1 MPNYVDVSLTAQYFA
16 TVNENYVVVT
26 LLSAFFGLYLVT
38 LLWACYADR
47 RALTRVCTNT
57 NTHKLMLTHTYIHTY
72 TETLVLSTEEDD
84 TPEG

>member
-16 TVNENYVVVT
+16 TVNENYVVVA

-47 RALTRVCTNT
+47 RALTRVSLSRRVQTQIQ
-57 NTHKLMLTHTYIHTY
+57 THTN
-72 TETLVLSTEEDD
+72 
-84 TPEG
+84 